1 MKTQVILFLTTL
13 AFAAPIPQSQF
24 LRDRQ
29 GYLVHFDA
37 RTKNAC
43 WVYEK
48 LSGPIVQKK
57 ARAPFVEDLSIPA
70 LFRTSNNDFLY
81 SGFDRGHLCPF
92 ADLPEDSAKESHI
105 LSNISPQVP
114 SFNRGLWLRLEN
126 HVRSLLGRYK
136 ELHIYTFPLYLPEP
150 SSDGKRYVRYQV
162 IGRSAI
168 AVPTHFAKA
177 IFAKAE
183 EGIEVFAFLLPNREP
198 GESVPL
204 ENYRTNL
211 QSLEA
216 LSGLLFPSPDS
227 F

>member
-1 MKTQVILFLTTL
+1 MLFLTTL
-13 AFAAPIPQSQF
+13 AFAVPIPQSQF

-29 GYLVHFDA
+29 GYLIYFDA

-43 WVYEK
+43 WVYER

-57 ARAPFVEDLSIPA
+57 ARDRFVEDLSIP
-70 LFRTSNNDFLY
+70 LPFRTKNDDFRY

-92 ADLPEDSAKESHI
+92 ADLPEDSAKESCI

-126 HVRSLLGRYK
+126 YVRSLVGQYE

-150 SSDGKRYVRYQV
+150 STDGKRYVRYQV

-177 IFAKAE
+177 IFAKGE
-183 EGIEVFAFLLPNREP
+183 DGVDVFAYLLPNREIR
-198 GESVPL
+198 ESIPL
-204 ENYRTNL
+204 ESYRTNL
-211 QSLEA
+211 ESLES

-227 F
+227 FP